1 MRLAIWLVVE
11 VFSRWSVTDRS
22 MEDLAVFFDI
32 SRSMLA
38 SLVTLESS
46 WRHLWRWLLSR
57 VVLLVKC
64 CLVSFL
70 HSKMASLWSFTR
82 VVEHCFI
89 SATDCLMSLSRI
101 LWVMESLSMVDSWC
115 WILLFRV
122 LSKVESWSLMSWASL
137 CSMPLLMRVRAA
149 VVLFWWESM
158 VRWGSML
165 LRLVFVY
172 VLSVVVL
179 VLSALRMVFALLMR
193 TSRAHAVEV
202 AVLSSSR
209 DFSSFSELESRRRLV
224 ALRSLSRVLILDSS
238 RWMVVVWS
246 WLVCVWSSSSLEL
259 HLASLVV
266 MALSMA
272 LLMRIWIVSSCGAE
286 WVVGVLLFVLT
297 LSKSWILSAKLSESD
312 SSSVSNFL
320 NCLSNLAI

>member
-1 MRLAIWLVVE
+1 
-11 VFSRWSVTDRS
+11 
-22 MEDLAVFFDI
+22 
-32 SRSMLA
+32 
-38 SLVTLESS
+38 
-46 WRHLWRWLLSR
+46 
-57 VVLLVKC
+57 
-64 CLVSFL
+64 
-70 HSKMASLWSFTR
+70 
-82 VVEHCFI
+82 
-89 SATDCLMSLSRI
+89 
-101 LWVMESLSMVDSWC
+101 MVDSWC

-179 VLSALRMVFALLMR
+179 LLSDLRMVFALLIR

-238 RWMVVVWS
+238 WLMVVVQ
-246 WLVCVWSSSSLEL
+246 
-259 HLASLVV
+259 
-266 MALSMA
+266 
-272 LLMRIWIVSSCGAE
+272 
-286 WVVGVLLFVLT
+286 LF
-297 LSKSWILSAKLSESD
+297 S
-312 SSSVSNFL
+312 
-320 NCLSNLAI
+320 

>member
-1 MRLAIWLVVE
+1 
-11 VFSRWSVTDRS
+11 
-22 MEDLAVFFDI
+22 
-32 SRSMLA
+32 
-38 SLVTLESS
+38 
-46 WRHLWRWLLSR
+46 
-57 VVLLVKC
+57 
-64 CLVSFL
+64 
-70 HSKMASLWSFTR
+70 
-82 VVEHCFI
+82 
-89 SATDCLMSLSRI
+89 
-101 LWVMESLSMVDSWC
+101 MVDSWC

-179 VLSALRMVFALLMR
+179 LLSDLRMVFALLIR

-246 WLVCVWSSSSLEL
+246 WLVC
-259 HLASLVV
+259 A
-266 MALSMA
+266 
-272 LLMRIWIVSSCGAE
+272 
-286 WVVGVLLFVLT
+286 
-297 LSKSWILSAKLSESD
+297 
-312 SSSVSNFL
+312 
-320 NCLSNLAI
+320 